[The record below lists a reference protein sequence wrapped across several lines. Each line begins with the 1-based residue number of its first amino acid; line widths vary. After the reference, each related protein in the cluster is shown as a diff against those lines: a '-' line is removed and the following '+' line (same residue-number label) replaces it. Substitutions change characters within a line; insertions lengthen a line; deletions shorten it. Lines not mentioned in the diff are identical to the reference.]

1 MPFGRLERWKL
12 GSFGTFSVFV
22 IFLSPPSF
30 VKIILRLASFVQ
42 FALSRQQLAV
52 SRFGNWLCLG
62 LFFGPLPAVGFGQP
76 SMRKGVRAFC
86 QF

>member
-12 GSFGTFSVFV
+12 GLFGTFSVFV
-22 IFLSPPSF
+22 IFVSPPSF

-62 LFFGPLPAVGFGQP
+62 LFFAQLPAAGFWQP
-76 SMRKGVRAFC
+76 ATGKGVRAFC
-86 QF
+86 